1 MHSTNVVPSGLPA
14 LAGIT
19 VLDLSTRLP
28 GPLATLMLA
37 QAGARVIKIERPPG
51 EEFRDYHPRVDG
63 MSAHYAW
70 LNRGK
75 ECLTLDFRSDEG
87 RQRFEALLSKA
98 DILIE
103 QFRPGVMVR
112 LGLGFKDLS
121 ARHPRL
127 IYCAITGY
135 GRNDD
140 RSKEAAH
147 DLNYQASAGLVGSAP
162 RDARGVPALPSVLL
176 GDIAGGTYPAVMSIL
191 MAVLQRN
198 HSGQGQFLDIAMA
211 RNIEVFSFWATIL
224 GHITGQWPT
233 PGAGRHTGGS
243 PRYNVYAARD
253 GRLLAVGAL
262 EDRFWQNFLEGIGLS
277 LPPGFEQADPQGV
290 IGLVAQKIATEDADF
305 WIKRLEGR
313 DTCCNLAPGL
323 EETQAS
329 SHAAGALAAAAD
341 GKAMPWPVIPLPV
354 APQFNCNNA
363 APPVYLANK

>member
-1 MHSTNVVPSGLPA
+1 MTPSVSPA
-14 LAGIT
+14 LSGIT

-51 EEFRDYHPRVDG
+51 EEFRDYHPQVEG

-75 ECLTLDFRSDEG
+75 ECVTLDVRSDEG
-87 RQRFEALLSKA
+87 RRRFESLLSTA
-98 DILIE
+98 DIVVE
-103 QFRPGVMVR
+103 QFRPGVMDR
-112 LGLGFKDLS
+112 LGLSYKDLS
-121 ARHPRL
+121 KRHPRL

-135 GRNDD
+135 GQDDD

-147 DLNYQASAGLVGSAP
+147 DLNYQASVGLVGSAP
-162 RDARGVPALPSVLL
+162 LGARGVPALPSVLL

-198 HSGQGQFLDIAMA
+198 QSGQGQFLDIAMA
-211 RNIEVFSFWATIL
+211 RNTEVFTFWTTIS
-224 GHITGQWPT
+224 GHLTGQWPP
-233 PGAGRHTGGS
+233 PGAARHNGGS
-243 PRYNVYAARD
+243 PRYNVYATRD

-277 LPPGFEQADPQGV
+277 LAPELEQVDPRSA
-290 IGLVAQKIATEDADF
+290 IARVAQKIATEDAGF
-305 WIKRLEGR
+305 WIKQLEGR

-323 EETQAS
+323 AEAHALLSRATETAS
-329 SHAAGALAAAAD
+329 D
-341 GKAMPWPVIPLPV
+341 GKAMSWPLIPLPI
-354 APQFNCNNA
+354 ASQFTCNEA
-363 APPVYLANK
+363 APPVYLAGK